1 MGLLAHSLI
10 PHPGRLMQGIT
21 LPGLREKQHLG
32 PVEARGAALEEPEDG
47 VEKFHL
53 ALMLRHHREQSVVVL
68 CGRVRHRLRA
78 ALSFVAG
85 SSHVTRARMQFHA
98 NAMLAARVTTPS
110 NLGQERKFWTTNR
123 LQRGYVPPSL
133 PHSFVLAG
141 FVMERGEGGWGG
153 TTSQGRIERC
163 CLVRRIGDGA
173 CAGLQ
178 MLAQRVQHMRGSNN
192 ARLLPA
198 CSYSFCVLTGYV
210 RAQEGS
216 HCPQAPREGPGQRRC
231 VRFSV
236 SPNAKRRWA
245 TMQVVP
251 CLIWLVALPSRPS
264 HRDACLGEAN
274 A

>member
-1 MGLLAHSLI
+1 MVLRNSISLSCCVIIANRVSSYFVGAFDIVFGLPFPSWLAPVTSHAPVCNFTPTQCSRHASPHLPTLDKRESSGQRIGHS
-10 PHPGRLMQGIT
+10 GGST
-21 LPGLREKQHLG
+21 
-32 PVEARGAALEEPEDG
+32 
-47 VEKFHL
+47 
-53 ALMLRHHREQSVVVL
+53 
-68 CGRVRHRLRA
+68 RVRP
-78 ALSFVAG
+78 V
-85 SSHVTRARMQFHA
+85 
-98 NAMLAARVTTPS
+98 
-110 NLGQERKFWTTNR
+110 
-123 LQRGYVPPSL
+123 PSL

-141 FVMERGEGGWGG
+141 FLMERGEGGWGG

>member
-1 MGLLAHSLI
+1 
-10 PHPGRLMQGIT
+10 MQGIA
-21 LPGLREKQHLG
+21 LPGLRERRHLG

-98 NAMLAARVTTPS
+98 NAAMLAPRVNTPS
-110 NLGQERKFWTTNR
+110 HNAEQERKFWATNR
-123 LQRGYVPPSL
+123 LQCGAVRPVPSASL
-133 PHSFVLAG
+133 SHSFVLAG
-141 FVMERGEGGWGG
+141 GRAWRGGEGGWGG

-173 CAGLQ
+173 CAGSQ
-178 MLAQRVQHMRGSNN
+178 MLAQRVQHMQGSNN
-192 ARLLPA
+192 VRLLPA
-198 CSYSFCVLTGYV
+198 YSYSFCVLTGYV

-231 VRFSV
+231 VRFPV

-245 TMQVVP
+245 RMQVVP

>member
-1 MGLLAHSLI
+1 MVLRNSISLSCCVIIANRVSSYFVGAFDIVFGLPFPSWLAPVTSHAPVCNFTPMPQCSR
-10 PHPGRLMQGIT
+10 HAST
-21 LPGLREKQHLG
+21 HLPTTQNNKESSGQRIG
-32 PVEARGAALEEPEDG
+32 YSAGTP
-47 VEKFHL
+47 L
-53 ALMLRHHREQSVVVL
+53 AIAFLFEV
-68 CGRVRHRLRA
+68 
-78 ALSFVAG
+78 F
-85 SSHVTRARMQFHA
+85 
-98 NAMLAARVTTPS
+98 
-110 NLGQERKFWTTNR
+110 
-123 LQRGYVPPSL
+123 
-133 PHSFVLAG
+133 HSFVLAG
-141 FVMERGEGGWGG
+141 LRACTGEGGWGG
-153 TTSQGRIERC
+153 TTSRGRIERC
-163 CLVRRIGDGA
+163 CLVRRIGDGT

-192 ARLLPA
+192 VRLLPA
-198 CSYSFCVLTGYV
+198 YSYSFCVLTGYV

>member
-1 MGLLAHSLI
+1 MWARSTSSSGCPFLRGWLQSRHTRPYAISRQRNARATRHHTFQ
-10 PHPGRLMQGIT
+10 PWT
-21 LPGLREKQHLG
+21 REKVLDN
-32 PVEARGAALEEPEDG
+32 E
-47 VEKFHL
+47 
-53 ALMLRHHREQSVVVL
+53 SVTA
-68 CGRVRHRLRA
+68 RVRP
-78 ALSFVAG
+78 V
-85 SSHVTRARMQFHA
+85 
-98 NAMLAARVTTPS
+98 
-110 NLGQERKFWTTNR
+110 
-123 LQRGYVPPSL
+123 PSL

-141 FVMERGEGGWGG
+141 FLMERGEGGWGG

>member
-1 MGLLAHSLI
+1 MVLRNSISLSCCVIIANRVSSYFVGAFDIVFGLPFPSWLAPVTSHAPVCNFTPTQCSRHAS
-10 PHPGRLMQGIT
+10 PHLPT
-21 LPGLREKQHLG
+21 LDKRESSGQRIG
-32 PVEARGAALEEPEDG
+32 YSCTA
-47 VEKFHL
+47 
-53 ALMLRHHREQSVVVL
+53 
-68 CGRVRHRLRA
+68 RVRP
-78 ALSFVAG
+78 V
-85 SSHVTRARMQFHA
+85 
-98 NAMLAARVTTPS
+98 
-110 NLGQERKFWTTNR
+110 
-123 LQRGYVPPSL
+123 PSL

-141 FVMERGEGGWGG
+141 FLMERGEGGWGG

-192 ARLLPA
+192 VRLLPA
-198 CSYSFCVLTGYV
+198 YSYSFCVLTGYV

-245 TMQVVP
+245 RMQVVP
-251 CLIWLVALPSRPS
+251 CLIWLVALASRPS